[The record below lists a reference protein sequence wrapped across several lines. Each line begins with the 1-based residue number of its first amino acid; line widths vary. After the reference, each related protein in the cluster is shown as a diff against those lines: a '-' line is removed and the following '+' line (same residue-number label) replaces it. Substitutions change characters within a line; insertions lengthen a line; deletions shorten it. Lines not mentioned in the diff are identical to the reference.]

1 MAVRGRRGRPKKT
14 VRDKELLSILPRDK
28 GGGDTS
34 RSPWTLAKREKL
46 GCQEILMSVSP
57 RVATI
62 AAYGPNVLLR
72 PCVPDVLE
80 APQCTLS
87 EQRLAE
93 LTQQQQ
99 ARRLG
104 SGDNLAIGGHG
115 KTLQSLA
122 ALRALGAEGP
132 EELEGSESL
141 EPLRAMALKEVTNLE
156 DLEALS
162 KLLDFED

>member
-1 MAVRGRRGRPKKT
+1 
-14 VRDKELLSILPRDK
+14 
-28 GGGDTS
+28 
-34 RSPWTLAKREKL
+34 
-46 GCQEILMSVSP
+46 MSVSP
-57 RVATI
+57 RVATV

-104 SGDNLAIGGHG
+104 SSDNLAIGGHQR
-115 KTLQSLA
+115 TLRSLA
-122 ALRALGAEGP
+122 ALRPEGPEGPEGP
-132 EELEGSESL
+132 EELKAS

>member
-1 MAVRGRRGRPKKT
+1 MAVKGRRGRRGRRGRPKKA
-14 VRDKELLSILPRDK
+14 VRDKKLLSILPRDK

-34 RSPWTLAKREKL
+34 RSPWTLARREKL
-46 GCQEILMSVSP
+46 GCGETLMSVSP
-57 RVATI
+57 RVATV

-80 APQCTLS
+80 VPQCTLS

-104 SGDNLAIGGHG
+104 SGDNLAIGGHQR
-115 KTLQSLA
+115 TLRSLA
-122 ALRALGAEGP
+122 ALAAEG
-132 EELEGSESL
+132 LEGSESL

>member
-1 MAVRGRRGRPKKT
+1 MAVKGRRGRPKKA

-34 RSPWTLAKREKL
+34 RSPWTLARRERL
-46 GCQEILMSVSP
+46 GCGETLMSVSP
-57 RVATI
+57 RVATV

-115 KTLQSLA
+115 KTLRSLA
-122 ALRALGAEGP
+122 ALKREGLDGP
-132 EELEGSESL
+132 EELEGS